1 MTEQIKRTM
10 DALAHNR
17 MNSHYVDTKAEVLPL
32 VRSLLPEGCSV
43 GVGGSMTLQVTGVM
57 ELLRSGAYRFYD
69 RYAPDL
75 TPEQRNE
82 VFREAAFADVFLCS
96 SNAVTEQGELYNVD
110 GHSNRI
116 AALAFGPG
124 RVVVIAGINKLV
136 PDLPAAV
143 RRVKEVA
150 APLNAR
156 RLHCD
161 TYCNQAGHCLHPQG
175 GMNEGCASP
184 QRICRNALVSA
195 MQEDPQRLHVIL
207 VGEALGY

>member
-10 DALAHNR
+10 DALTHNR
-17 MNSHYVDTKAEVLPL
+17 MNPHYVDTKAEVLPL

-43 GVGGSMTLQVTGVM
+43 GVGGSMTLQETGVM

-116 AALAFGPG
+116 AALAFGPS

-175 GMNEGCASP
+175 SMNEGCASP

>member
-10 DALAHNR
+10 DNLKRNR
-17 MNSHYVDTKAEVLPL
+17 MNPYYVESRAEVLPL
-32 VRSLLPEGCSV
+32 VESLMPAGRTV
-43 GVGGSMTLQVTGVM
+43 GVGGSVTLQETGVM
-57 ELLRSGAYRFYD
+57 ELIRSGKYRFFD
-69 RYAPDL
+69 RYAPGL
-75 TPEQRNE
+75 TDVQREQ
-82 VFREAAFADVFLCS
+82 VFRDAAFADVFLCS

-110 GHSNRI
+110 GRSNRVS
-116 AALAFGPG
+116 ALAYGPAK
-124 RVVVIAGINKLV
+124 VIVIAGINKLV

-161 TYCNQAGHCLHPQG
+161 TYCNQAGHCLHPEG
-175 GMNEGCASP
+175 SMNEGCASP

-195 MQEDPQRLHVIL
+195 MQQDSGRIHVIL
-207 VGEALGY
+207 VGEPLGY

>member
-1 MTEQIKRTM
+1 MNEQIKRTI

-17 MNSHYVDTKAEVLPL
+17 MIPHYADTKAEVLPL

-43 GVGGSMTLQVTGVM
+43 GIGGSVTLQETGVM
-57 ELLRSGAYRFYD
+57 ELLRSGAYRLYD

-75 TPEQRNE
+75 TPEQRDE
-82 VFREAAFADVFLCS
+82 VFRKAAFADVFLCS

-116 AALAFGPG
+116 AALAFGPK

-136 PDLPAAV
+136 PNLPAAV

-161 TYCNQAGHCLHPQG
+161 TYCNQTGHCLHPQG
-175 GMNEGCASP
+175 SMNEGCASS

-195 MQEDPQRLHVIL
+195 MQEDPQRFHVIL